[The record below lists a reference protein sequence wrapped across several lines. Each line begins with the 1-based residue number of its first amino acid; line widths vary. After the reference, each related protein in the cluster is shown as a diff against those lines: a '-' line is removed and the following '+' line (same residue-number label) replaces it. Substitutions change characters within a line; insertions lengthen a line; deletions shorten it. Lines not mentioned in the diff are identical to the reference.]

1 MSLLDDDLNVDSVV
15 LVDAILN
22 YIKSNTYLN
31 HRIKWN
37 VVIDD
42 DITDYMN
49 NPESYYLYHTVNI
62 LPNNTHMYIIYI
74 YSPMHIRPSYTFAV
88 VNKRY
93 KHVNLKRILDYES
106 TR

>member
-1 MSLLDDDLNVDSVV
+1 MSLLDDDLNADSVV
-15 LVDAILN
+15 LENAILN

-37 VVIDD
+37 VIVDD

-49 NPESYYLYHTVNI
+49 NPESYYLYHTANNI
-62 LPNNTHMYIIYI
+62 HIF
-74 YSPMHIRPSYTFAV
+74 SSMHIRPSYTFAI

-93 KHVNLKRILDYES
+93 KHVNLKYILDYES